1 VILVGNQRGGGRD
14 LATHLMKTENERV
27 EVAELRGFVA
37 DDLDGAFQESYAISR
52 GTQCKQF
59 LFSLS
64 LNPPKGAEVSNE
76 EFMNA
81 IARAEAKLGLTG
93 QPRAVVF
100 HEKRG
105 DDGKLRRHAHAV
117 WSRINVKEMKA
128 VHLSKSREK
137 LQEVARELYLENG
150 WTMPRGL
157 AISGARDPRNF
168 TLAEW
173 QQARRI
179 KEDPREIK
187 AAFQDAWAISDSKAA
202 FTHALQERG
211 YWLAQG
217 DKRGYVA
224 VDRHGEVHSIA
235 KRVGVRT
242 SAVRDR
248 LGNIDALPSVAETK
262 SQIARAMQA
271 KMETFRREVAES
283 EVREEAEAIRRREAL
298 KTRQQAERRA
308 LLEAARLRRE
318 SEERERQGR
327 LRTGLLGLWDRI
339 RGERKR
345 VLERNA
351 READAAQRRDDKDR
365 DRLTAAQLAQRR
377 EVMSERSQ
385 QRESNK
391 AVVRCLRED
400 AEVFQRMA
408 ADAESERN
416 ARLEALKDRRPPKD
430 RPRRRGRQRGG
441 PALER

>member
-1 VILVGNQRGGGRD
+1 MILVGNQRGGGRD
-14 LATHLMKTENERV
+14 LAAHLMKTENERV

-52 GTQCKQF
+52 GTRCKQF

-105 DDGKLRRHAHAV
+105 NDGKLRRHAHAV
-117 WSRINVKEMKA
+117 WSRINVEEMKA

-137 LQEVARELYLENG
+137 LQEVARELYLEHG
-150 WTMPRGL
+150 WTMPRGF

-211 YWLAQG
+211 YCLAQG

-351 READAAQRRDDKDR
+351 READAAQRRDNKDR

-391 AVVRCLRED
+391 AVVRCLRAD
-400 AEVFQRMA
+400 SEVFQRMA